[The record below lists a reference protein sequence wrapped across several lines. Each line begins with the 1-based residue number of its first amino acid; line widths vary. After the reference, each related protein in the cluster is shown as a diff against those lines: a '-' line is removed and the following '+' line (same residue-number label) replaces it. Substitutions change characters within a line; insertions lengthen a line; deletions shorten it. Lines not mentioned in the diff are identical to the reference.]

1 MWRVAAPATRALL
14 RLLLVW
20 QRRLPAGTVV
30 VAMLFFAPIAHRAL
44 AKSSLHLSCCGWLR
58 RPLPAGEL
66 KR

>member
-1 MWRVAAPATRALL
+1 LL